1 MRIEAVTIEKAKAL
15 VQQMTLEEKVH
26 FCTGDTYW
34 TTFALERLG
43 IDGCIMSDG
52 PHGVR
57 KVKEKDHLGQAVN
70 ERATGFPVSVAMG
83 ATWNKELLKEMGR
96 IIGRECQAIG
106 VDILLGPA
114 VNMKRSVLG
123 GRDFEYISEDPV
135 LAGKL
140 AAEIVKGIQSTG
152 TGACIKHFACN
163 NSESHRMTLD
173 VNVDERTLRELYLKV
188 FEIIVKEAN
197 PMAVMGSYNKVNGDY
212 ACENKK
218 LLTEI
223 LREEWGFEGLVLS
236 DWLAV
241 EDCVKAVKAGL
252 NLEMPSNPAVYRRL
266 VEAVKNGQLPIEVL
280 DQRVEELLSVLFT
293 LQGKRNPEPVDWKG
307 HQKTA
312 CRVATES
319 MVLLRNKN
327 HLLPFDWKE
336 TKSLAV
342 IGDFAVHPR
351 NHGGGSSKVETEG
364 EDNILTWLTGLSKG
378 KFTVQ
383 YAKGYESDGSTRD
396 ELLAQAKET
405 AAACDQVVIFA
416 GLPESYESEGYDRQ
430 HMKMPEGH
438 LQMIEEISKIR
449 RDVLVVLSNGSAIE
463 LPFLEHVD
471 GVLETWLLG
480 QEASE
485 AIARVILGLEQPSGR
500 MPDTFPYCLK
510 DDPAGF
516 LFDVDE
522 GKLIYGERM
531 MTGYRYFEKR
541 NICPA
546 IPFGYGLSYTEFTY
560 SGLELSRDS
569 MSDQEVLSVSVNVKN
584 TGDCAGYEV
593 VQLYVS
599 NRQKIRL
606 HPEKELKDFE
616 KIYLESGEE
625 KKVTFSLAGE
635 VFQCYSEEAGRW
647 LTEDGSYEI
656 LIGASSQDI
665 RCQKELTVT
674 SSHHWIPELTM
685 TSTLEQWLAHPQG
698 KEEAEKMLESYRGFG
713 MGNGRKFSDLSYFVQ
728 QIMLEMPMPRLITAS
743 VGSFTEEELKSMLAS
758 IKGKEKGK

>member
-1 MRIEAVTIEKAKAL
+1 MQIEAETRKRAKCL
-15 VQQMTLEEKVH
+15 VEQMTLEEKVH
-26 FCTGDTYW
+26 FCTGNTYW

-43 IDGCIMSDG
+43 IEGCTMSDG

-57 KVKEKDHLGQAVN
+57 KVKAKDHLGQAVN

-83 ATWNKELLKEMGR
+83 ATWNKDLLREMGR
-96 IIGRECQAIG
+96 VIGRECQAVG

-140 AAEIVKGIQSTG
+140 ASQIVKGIQSTG
-152 TGACIKHFACN
+152 TGACMKHFACN

-223 LREEWGFEGLVLS
+223 LREEWGFEGIVLS

-241 EDCVKAVKAGL
+241 EDCVKAVDAGL
-252 NLEMPSNPAVYRRL
+252 NLEMPSNPAVYEKL
-266 VEAVKNGQLPIEVL
+266 AKAVEEGQLSIEVL
-280 DQRVEELLSVLFT
+280 NQRVEELLSVLLT
-293 LQGKRNPEPVDWKG
+293 LQEKRNPKPVDWRS
-307 HQKTA
+307 HQETA
-312 CRVATES
+312 RRVATES
-319 MVLLRNKN
+319 MVLLKNQN
-327 HLLPFDWKE
+327 HLLPFDWEK

-342 IGDFAVHPR
+342 LGDFAVHPR

-364 EDNILTWLTGLSKG
+364 EENILTWLTDLSKG
-378 KFTVQ
+378 EFTVQ
-383 YAKGYESDGSTRD
+383 YAKGYESDGTTGD
-396 ELLAQAKET
+396 ELLAEAKGT

-416 GLPESYESEGYDRQ
+416 GLPESYESEGYDRK

-438 LQMIEEISKIR
+438 LRLIEEISKIR
-449 RDVLVVLSNGSAIE
+449 KDVLVVLSNGSAIE
-463 LPFLEHVD
+463 LPFLEKVD
-471 GVLETWLLG
+471 AVLETWLLG
-480 QEASE
+480 QAASE
-485 AIARVILGLEQPSGR
+485 AIARVILNLDQPSGR
-500 MPDTFPYCLK
+500 MPDTFPCRLE

-522 GKLIYGERM
+522 GKLVYGERM

-541 NICPA
+541 KIRPA
-546 IPFGYGLSYTEFTY
+546 ISFGYGLSYTEFTY
-560 SGLELSRDS
+560 SGLELSRES
-569 MSDQEVLSVSVNVKN
+569 MLDQDKISVSVNVKN

-599 NRQKIRL
+599 NRQKTRL
-606 HPEKELKDFE
+606 HPEKELKDFA
-616 KIYLESGEE
+616 KIYLEPGKEQ
-625 KKVTFSLAGE
+625 KVVFSLDRE
-635 VFQCYSEEAGRW
+635 DLKCYSEEAGRW
-647 LTEDGSYEI
+647 LIEDGVYEI

-665 RCQKELTVT
+665 RCREEISVV
-674 SSHHWIPELTM
+674 SSEPWIPELTM
-685 TSTLEQWLAHPQG
+685 TSTLEQWLAHPKG
-698 KEEAEKMLESYRGFG
+698 KAEAEKMLESYAGFG
-713 MGNGRKFSDLSYFVQ
+713 MGNGRKFSDISYFVR

-743 VGSFTEEELKSMLAS
+743 AGSFTEEELKRMLAN
-758 IKGKEKGK
+758 IEEKE